1 MPIHTITPEEKARL
15 TDSACHLFVARNPDY
30 WPCAANSEKLLS
42 FVQQQL
48 GQSLDEFPYPILVE
62 QWQAAYEH
70 IKKTSWL
77 YERPIEEPEV
87 DPAIAREQAAQ
98 QKVRDDFDARQVAAK
113 RERDRNTPLSELKKI
128 VGAQN
133 ADLRQQR
140 EQNLLPVRSTGM
152 ESRHVEQV
160 KLGAKAQARV
170 NVGLQNPGLDT
181 HSVEFT
187 RLYALELQRLRSE

>member
-1 MPIHTITPEEKARL
+1 MSIHTITPEAKARL

-77 YERPIEEPEV
+77 YERPVEEEII
-87 DPAIAREQAAQ
+87 DPAVAREQAAQ
-98 QKVRDDFDARQVAAK
+98 KKVRDDYDACQAAAK
-113 RERDRNTPLSELKKI
+113 RERDRNMPLSELGKI

-140 EQNLLPVRSTGM
+140 DENLLPVRSTGM
-152 ESRHVEQV
+152 ESRAVSTV
-160 KLGAKAQARV
+160 TLGSKAQARV
-170 NVGLQNPGLDT
+170 NVGNANPGLDI
-181 HSVEFT
+181 HSAEFT
-187 RLYALELQRLRSE
+187 KLYAAELARLRG

>member
-1 MPIHTITPEEKARL
+1 MPIHTITAEEKARL
-15 TDSACHLFVARNPDY
+15 TDSACHLFIARNPKFF
-30 WPCAANSEKLLS
+30 PCAANSEKLIQ
-42 FVQQQL
+42 FVHSQL
-48 GQSLDEFPYPILVE
+48 GMTLDEFPYPILVE

-87 DPAIAREQAAQ
+87 DPAIGREQAAQ